1 MRNLWKPNK
10 QIQKCCPFNI
20 WRSNSKVQMAA
31 SQYKQSKKLICNAYI
46 QIKIEMLKLMV
57 NWQKQHSCRHP
68 AQDIAKPERTS
79 MYWIKYKD
87 CKSQIILSSQ
97 RVSVREFNI
106 GDHHLLTVK
115 KKNIPSRRDRQNINY
130 KEITSKASII
140 VFEKNM
146 LPEVLVIST
155 SCQLCKPR
163 PKIFEILK
171 FSFKNFKTNSW
182 NKEGPISREN
192 SHMFHIQIPFFRD
205 L

>member
-46 QIKIEMLKLMV
+46 QIKIEEMLKLMV
-57 NWQKQHSCRHP
+57 NWQKQHSCRRP

-130 KEITSKASII
+130 KEITSKASISLW
-140 VFEKNM
+140 EKHAAWG
-146 LPEVLVIST
+146 T
-155 SCQLCKPR
+155 C
-163 PKIFEILK
+163 
-171 FSFKNFKTNSW
+171 NFHLMPTMQAPPQNIWNS
-182 NKEGPISREN
+182 
-192 SHMFHIQIPFFRD
+192 
-205 L
+205 